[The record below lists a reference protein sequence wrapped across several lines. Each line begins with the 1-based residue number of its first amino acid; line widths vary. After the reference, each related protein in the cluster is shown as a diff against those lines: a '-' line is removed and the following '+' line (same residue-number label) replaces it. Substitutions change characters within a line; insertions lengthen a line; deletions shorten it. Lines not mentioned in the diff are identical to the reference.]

1 MQIRRAL
8 RPDGFFL
15 ASMFGGD
22 TLGILLSF
30 LIIFKD
36 SLLIMSMFA
45 GDTRGLKLAG
55 SFLNNYLY

>member
-1 MQIRRAL
+1 
-8 RPDGFFL
+8 
-15 ASMFGGD
+15 MFGGD